1 MFIDVHC
8 HLSLCKDEK
17 SVVDRAIKEGVK
29 IIVNDGLDIESNRKS
44 LSYSNKFKEV
54 RTGLGIHPT
63 HIHEM
68 SDKEI
73 FSEIEFIRENSSKI
87 SAIGEIGVDLHSGK
101 DIEKQEK
108 MDLFMIHPL
117 ITEKAVMSIERDN
130 VLTFIIDKKISKTKM
145 AREIEHL
152 FDVKIEKVRTSNRGS
167 EKVAYVKLK
176 REFLAID
183 LATKLGII

>member
-108 MDLFMIHPL
+108 IF
-117 ITEKAVMSIERDN
+117 
-130 VLTFIIDKKISKTKM
+130 
-145 AREIEHL
+145 RE
-152 FDVKIEKVRTSNRGS
+152 
-167 EKVAYVKLK
+167 
-176 REFLAID
+176 
-183 LATKLGII
+183 